1 MTKEDPSPFT
11 RTLGE
16 APSETEFS
24 PALLRIGCVLGV
36 QPDKW
41 QRRWQENR
49 PDVST
54 SWDFMDSSVQ
64 WEGLRSG
71 RWSIVLARMTVLSE
85 TTEPVDSAESTVPA
99 GSVESSLSLLSYGA
113 GDVILPP
120 DLTETTHVVE
130 LYQERWVV
138 VGRKRHD
145 IGLVSEVTLADLADL
160 PDKRVGKGDLIVP
173 VGQPEVA
180 VTYAESG
187 AGIAVLPE
195 SMVKVVGQGEGTVRL
210 LDMEPTTRVC
220 AVWLKDRTDGCADGC
235 SEELIQDFIG
245 MLRGRRAHSSRS
257 SVATQAVSHT
267 CDDMGLSTKQARKR
281 VRQEKIR
288 ASRAQ
293 SQEQRKQRIAARHAA
308 KRAAQKRGKRR

>member
-1 MTKEDPSPFT
+1 MIRRPPRSTPKPSS
-11 RTLGE
+11 
-16 APSETEFS
+16 AAS
-24 PALLRIGCVLGV
+24 
-36 QPDKW
+36 
-41 QRRWQENR
+41 
-49 PDVST
+49 DV
-54 SWDFMDSSVQ
+54 
-64 WEGLRSG
+64 
-71 RWSIVLARMTVLSE
+71 
-85 TTEPVDSAESTVPA
+85 
-99 GSVESSLSLLSYGA
+99 Y
-113 GDVILPP
+113 
-120 DLTETTHVVE
+120 
-130 LYQERWVV
+130 
-138 VGRKRHD
+138 KR
-145 IGLVSEVTLADLADL
+145 
-160 PDKRVGKGDLIVP
+160 
-173 VGQPEVA
+173 QA

-281 VRQEKIR
+281 ARQEKIR

-293 SQEQRKQRIAARHAA
+293 SQEQRKPVSYTHLTLPTKA
-308 KRAAQKRGKRR
+308 

>member
-1 MTKEDPSPFT
+1 MT
-11 RTLGE
+11 
-16 APSETEFS
+16 
-24 PALLRIGCVLGV
+24 
-36 QPDKW
+36 W
-41 QRRWQENR
+41 
-49 PDVST
+49 
-54 SWDFMDSSVQ
+54 
-64 WEGLRSG
+64 
-71 RWSIVLARMTVLSE
+71 
-85 TTEPVDSAESTVPA
+85 
-99 GSVESSLSLLSYGA
+99 
-113 GDVILPP
+113 
-120 DLTETTHVVE
+120 
-130 LYQERWVV
+130 
-138 VGRKRHD
+138 RH
-145 IGLVSEVTLADLADL
+145 
-160 PDKRVGKGDLIVP
+160 RDLIVP

-195 SMVKVVGQGEGTVRL
+195 SMVKVVRQGEGTVRL

-281 VRQEKIR
+281 ARQEKIR